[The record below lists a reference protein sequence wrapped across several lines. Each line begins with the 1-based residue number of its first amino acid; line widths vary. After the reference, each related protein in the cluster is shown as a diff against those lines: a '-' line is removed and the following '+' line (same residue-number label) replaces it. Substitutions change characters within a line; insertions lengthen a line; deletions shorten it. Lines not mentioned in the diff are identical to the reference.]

1 MDVSVQNWSGRGLL
15 TASDVFL
22 RLSCNRNRERRSAR
36 ALCLHSRRVLTLGLS
51 RAQSLARV
59 HVRACVFT
67 MPVLFFFLLLLVL
80 HPFSCQ
86 EVAPDANFPPPS
98 QLQSQHR

>member
-1 MDVSVQNWSGRGLL
+1 MDVSVQDWSGRGLL

-22 RLSCNRNRERRSAR
+22 RLSCNSNRERRSAR
-36 ALCLHSRRVLTLGLS
+36 ALCLHSRRVLTLGL
-51 RAQSLARV
+51 ARV

-67 MPVLFFFLLLLVL
+67 KPVPFFFFFASLGL

-98 QLQSQHR
+98 QL